1 MKFIIHLTVVDR
13 IINFITV
20 QFNMFYTLK
29 TYQQEVSTSMIKT
42 NHLNWYI
49 IVFADEISNFITNYE
64 LRF

>member
-13 IINFITV
+13 IINFIAV

-42 NHLNWYI
+42 NHLN
-49 IVFADEISNFITNYE
+49 
-64 LRF
+64 